1 MSCTLL
7 TPPLRVARQPFPS
20 PVDMAPVELHE
31 AFKMA
36 GSLFTAF
43 ETSTPFPRD
52 TADSRLLVSDLCVM
66 IGNHFDSLGCYSDR
80 ADQRGSSRSASQ
92 TTKDTESRARGGKF
106 TRSCELLLGNDGC
119 ITVDVDDVIEQHT
132 SSTSKSGAPDR
143 QKKYNGASSRQNRP
157 LLSAWTVLHA
167 GAVLRIKA
175 VVYCTLNHSRIRVAA
190 TMAETVIARS
200 DCIEPLG
207 PIPRRLVEVSPLSW
221 LWT

>member
-1 MSCTLL
+1 MRACERALPIISCTLL

-132 SSTSKSGAPDR
+132 SSTSKSGALQQGGSCWIPSTPSLSTAGQLTPRFLRR
-143 QKKYNGASSRQNRP
+143 QTLSTAS
-157 LLSAWTVLHA
+157 A
-167 GAVLRIKA
+167 G
-175 VVYCTLNHSRIRVAA
+175 S
-190 TMAETVIARS
+190 
-200 DCIEPLG
+200 
-207 PIPRRLVEVSPLSW
+207 
-221 LWT
+221 